1 MTAMSKRDYRM
12 LEGTVVAS
20 VGDSVTLSSGTQSHT
35 FTVALSVAEQMEL
48 GHVVRLLSDARHD
61 IVRIYDVSDARMLY
75 EKGGQTTR
83 AAAGAL
89 AIQTGVMCA
98 IPFLGQ
104 VIALLLILPMVIG
117 RALGYDAANARYIVR
132 VAAFTFAIYLSLSLA
147 GLVWGS
153 WLLALLGP
161 FVVVIL
167 GMRLILLREHE
178 LMQSLNER
186 VSRPAS
192 V

>member
-1 MTAMSKRDYRM
+1 MTAMSKRDYQM

-20 VGDSVTLSSGTQSHT
+20 VGDSVTLSNGAQSHT
-35 FTVALSVAEQMEL
+35 FTVALAVAEQMEL

-61 IVRIYDVSDARMLY
+61 IVRIYDVTGGRMLY

-104 VIALLLILPMVIG
+104 VIAILLILPMLIG
-117 RALGYDAANARYIVR
+117 RALGYDADNARFIIR
-132 VAAFTFAIYLSLSLA
+132 TAAITFAVYFSLSLA
-147 GLVWGS
+147 ALILGS
-153 WLLALLGP
+153 WWLALLGP
-161 FVVVIL
+161 FVVVIA
-167 GMRLILLREHE
+167 GMRLILLREHT

-186 VSRPAS
+186 ISRPAS
-192 V
+192 A